1 MPQTATGWHKYFC
14 LYRLKWTKAISR
26 LDWDGNRNSSIII
39 FLDKTVWFKVPTSMN
54 QTKKLTLVE
63 NLLLALRFF
72 LSLALTTE
80 KVDIKGGG
88 IKIQLTRMLPFFKGN
103 LEVTFMND
111 TIT

>member
-1 MPQTATGWHKYFC
+1 
-14 LYRLKWTKAISR
+14 
-26 LDWDGNRNSSIII
+26 
-39 FLDKTVWFKVPTSMN
+39 MN

-80 KVDIKGGG
+80 KVDIKGEG
-88 IKIQLTRMLPFFKGN
+88 IEIQLIRMLPFFKGN

-111 TIT
+111 KITWIH